1 LTAAMDRV
9 MDTIDKLNLQEH
21 IAELEV
27 KGFTTIKGVLSEAQI
42 ERAKQAIVARVE
54 EKSGNP
60 VDLETGVGYEG
71 GWRYVPHLLY
81 DDEVFEDI
89 LMEPKPLALLTYL
102 LGESCLLSSVGC
114 HFKVQGGDPLLL
126 HSDNANGLPQPF
138 PSYAQIANI
147 NYALSPYSKEEGA
160 LVMVP
165 GSHRYARHPRPEETQ
180 LNGDAINPEAVAMN
194 LAPGDCVIWHGNTW
208 HGSFA
213 REIPGIR
220 MNLAVYCCRQYIQ
233 TQEQHQGNVP
243 QEVLDRHA
251 NDERF
256 QVLLGAKLPYPW
268 NKAGPK
274 AGLLAKSPRGLFD

>member
-1 LTAAMDRV
+1 MTTAMDRV
-9 MDTIDKLNLQEH
+9 MDTIAKLDLKSH

-27 KGFTTIKGVLSEAQI
+27 KGFTALPGVLSKTQI
-42 ERAKQAIVARVE
+42 ESSKRAIIARVE
-54 EKSGNP
+54 EKSGKP
-60 VDLETGVGYEG
+60 VDLITGKGFEG

-89 LMEPKPLALLTYL
+89 LMAPKPLALLTYL

-114 HFKVQGGDPLLL
+114 HFKGQGGEPLLL
-126 HSDNANGLPQPF
+126 HSDNANGIPQPF

-147 NYALSPYSKEEGA
+147 NYALTPYSKREGA

-165 GSHRYARHPRPEETQ
+165 GSHRHGRHPTPAETQ
-180 LNGDAINPEAVAMN
+180 LSGDNTNPDAVAMD

-220 MNLAVYCCRQYIQ
+220 MNLAMYCCRQYIQ
-233 TQEQHQGNVP
+233 TQEFHPGNVP
-243 QEVLDRHA
+243 QDMLNRHT

-256 QVLLGAKLPYPW
+256 QVLLGAKMPYPW
-268 NKAGPK
+268 DKTGPK
-274 AGLLAKSPRGLFD
+274 SGLLSKSPRGLFD